1 MFKLNLI
8 AAAVI
13 STLFS
18 SFCAQAYAADSA
30 APDTEDSTA
39 FDLWGVVT
47 PSAVQARSTL
57 VTAAPTKAEKT
68 ARAYQPWLNQI
79 KKPYANQLASGNG
92 AGIKVGV
99 VDSGVQVDH
108 PALRGRVTATYNAF
122 NGGTDVTDQMGHGT
136 HVSGLIAG
144 SLANG
149 SPLEGVAPGATLVM
163 AKVFTTGSSS
173 SVTIGKGID
182 WVVNVQKAPIMS
194 LSLGSSAVTLESNIR
209 NAVTK
214 GTLIT
219 AALGNDG
226 KNNGAS
232 WPAEFAK
239 QSWANGQIIAVGAL
253 DSNNK
258 RASFSNVDATLANW
272 TVYAPGVNVASSY
285 SVPTAKNAY
294 AYMSGTSM
302 ATPIV
307 AGQAALIKSNWNFLT
322 AKDLSGIIFQSA
334 THLCSDN
341 VSATVC
347 AARTTADSM
356 YGWGLINVSASL
368 QPIGTL
374 NLGTKTGTAVSYA
387 GTSLATPKSGMATG
401 LAGVNTVAVDKFNRG
416 FKVNLASV
424 VTAKATTTS
433 GTPSTTGAT
442 TTVNGARFSAEYTY
456 QAGEQNAW
464 QLDDRQTA
472 LTVAKSSYSYAND
485 SGMSYGMGVGGTSSS
500 FFGLDSTGSTP
511 LSLNGEGSRFNA
523 PYFGLAENASH
534 MGYGTTFSDGT
545 VMRFGMVMQ
554 SAGVTSA
561 LMGTSDVPAG
571 SKTLLST
578 ELQKNIGGVTG
589 VVTLGMMQESN
600 AMLGMSGTGALAMG
614 GNTNTNFVTFAGSKD
629 WLAKTTFSAMAS
641 LGYTRGQNNP
651 NDSLINSV
659 SSSTSAAW
667 SLGLTQKD
675 WIRKGDRLGFTAAM
689 PLRTMSG
696 DMNLTTAVSQSQED
710 GSLQYANQSIG
721 LAPSGT
727 EKDFELAYSRPMS
740 FGGKLT
746 AMGQYKLQP
755 GHISG
760 AESQYGLGLRY
771 GRSF

>member
-1 MFKLNLI
+1 MGKLNLI

-13 STLFS
+13 SSL
-18 SFCAQAYAADSA
+18 CAQAYAADSSTPA
-30 APDTEDSTA
+30 TEDSTA

-47 PSAVQARSTL
+47 PPVQARSTL
-57 VTAAPTKAEKT
+57 VTAAPSAAEKN
-68 ARAYQPWLNQI
+68 ARSYQSWLNQI
-79 KKPYANQLASGNG
+79 NKPYANQLATGNG
-92 AGIKVGV
+92 SGIKVGV

-108 PALRGRVTATYNAF
+108 PELRGRVTATYNAF

-149 SPLEGVAPGATLVM
+149 ALLEGVASGATLVM
-163 AKVFTTGSSS
+163 AKVFTTGSSD

-194 LSLGSSAVTLESNIR
+194 LSLGSSAATLESNIR

-226 KNNGAS
+226 KSNGAS

-253 DSNNK
+253 DSSNK

-322 AKDLSGIIFQSA
+322 ASDLSGIIFQSA
-334 THLCSDN
+334 THLCSDS
-341 VSATVC
+341 VSAAVC
-347 AARTTADSM
+347 AARKTADSM
-356 YGWGLINVSASL
+356 YGWGLINVGASL
-368 QPIGTL
+368 QPIGSL
-374 NLGTKTGTAVSYA
+374 NIGTQSGTAVSYA

-416 FKVNLASV
+416 FTVNLASV
-424 VTAKATTTS
+424 VTAKATSTS
-433 GTPSTTGAT
+433 ATPVTSAST
-442 TTVNGARFSAEYTY
+442 TTVKGAKYSAEYSY

-464 QLDDRQTA
+464 QLDGKQAA

-485 SGMSYGMGVGGTSSS
+485 TGMSYGFGVGGTTSS
-500 FFGLDSTGSTP
+500 FFGLDASGSTP
-511 LSLNGEGSRFNA
+511 LSLNGEGSRFNT
-523 PYFGLAENASH
+523 PYFGLVANASH
-534 MGYGTTFSDGT
+534 MGYGTTFSDGS
-545 VMRFGMVMQ
+545 VMRLGMVMQ

-561 LMGTSDVPAG
+561 LMGTTDVPAG

-614 GNTNTNFVTFAGSKD
+614 GKSSTNFVTIAGSKD
-629 WLAKTTFSAMAS
+629 LFEKTTLSAMAS
-641 LGYTRGQNNP
+641 LGYTRGQKNLNE
-651 NDSLINSV
+651 SLINSV

-667 SLGLTQKD
+667 SMGLAQKD
-675 WIRKGDRLGFTAAM
+675 WLRKGDQLGFTAAM

-696 DMNLTTAVSQSQED
+696 DMNLTTAVSQSQVD

-721 LAPSGT
+721 LAPSGS

-746 AMGQYKLQP
+746 VMGQYKLQP
-755 GHISG
+755 GHIDG
-760 AESQYGLGLRY
+760 AASQYGIGLRY